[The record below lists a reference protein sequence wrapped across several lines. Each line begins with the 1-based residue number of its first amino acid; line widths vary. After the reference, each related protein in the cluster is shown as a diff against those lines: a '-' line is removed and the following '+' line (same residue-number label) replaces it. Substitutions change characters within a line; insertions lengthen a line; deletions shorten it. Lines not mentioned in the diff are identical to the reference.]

1 MYILAVPRLP
11 NGDVPSVSTR
21 PAMTSLAS
29 TAEARNALCK
39 EQAFSSPSCGLPA
52 SEPTSY
58 CNGARK
64 CVHSFS
70 ASPFNA
76 YQGLR
81 VVRRSAYLFSQF
93 PFFTVLYVSSNVNP
107 LQYLRNILSKHMSYL
122 DYHVGYSKLEITRGH
137 ASERRRATD
146 PGSNQRMSPGNSHH
160 IDRRSYHV
168 ILSLLESLGR

>member
-1 MYILAVPRLP
+1 ML
-11 NGDVPSVSTR
+11 S
-21 PAMTSLAS
+21 
-29 TAEARNALCK
+29 ARNKPSL
-39 EQAFSSPSCGLPA
+39 SPSCGLPA

-122 DYHVGYSKLEITRGH
+122 DYHVGIRNWKLR
-137 ASERRRATD
+137 ADMRRREDGRLTLVLIR
-146 PGSNQRMSPGNSHH
+146 GCLQ
-160 IDRRSYHV
+160 V
-168 ILSLLESLGR
+168 ILTISIAEATMSFYLYSNHWVDSTISPSEILIVLSVCQFFNLP